1 MTTTPVIDADGHV
14 LEPRDAWAHLDPSI
28 RPRIETDERGLDHV
42 IVGDD
47 DVFVAK
53 LGQMGT
59 PGTDVSTGATE
70 PFPLERARPGAFDP
84 AARLVDM
91 DAEEIDVAVLY
102 PTIGLG
108 FWGIS
113 DPAAAVAVARAY
125 NDWLAGYCSA
135 APDRLH
141 GAAMVPFQS
150 PDDAVHELRR
160 AREELGMVAAFVR
173 PNPCLGRSIVDAAYE
188 AFWATAEEL
197 GMAVGVHEGF
207 QLAVPPLGSD
217 RTPRNVLVLH
227 AVSHS
232 FEQMFA
238 CAQLVA
244 EGVLDRHPDLRVVF
258 LEAGGG
264 WVPYWLA
271 RLDHQVDSYAGY
283 APRMR
288 LTPSEYFARQCWVS
302 FEIDEETLPALA
314 PFVGPDR
321 IVWGSDYPHA
331 DSTFPGALAEL
342 RATIAP
348 LSYPVQQQILSANAA
363 TLYGL

>member
-1 MTTTPVIDADGHV
+1 MTSVPVIDADGHV
-14 LEPRDAWAHLDPSI
+14 LEPRAAWAHLDASI
-28 RPRIETDERGLDHV
+28 RPRIETDARGLDHV

-47 DVFVAK
+47 DVFVAE

-59 PGTDVSTGATE
+59 PGADVSTGSTE
-70 PFPLERARPGAFDP
+70 PYPLELARAGASAPG
-84 AARLVDM
+84 ARLVDM
-91 DAEEIDVAVLY
+91 DAEGIDVAVLY

-108 FWGIS
+108 FWGIT
-113 DPAAAVAVARAY
+113 DAATAVSVARAY
-125 NDWLAGYCSA
+125 NDWLAAYCAA
-135 APDRLH
+135 APQRLH

-160 AREELGMVAAFVR
+160 ARDELGLVAAFVR
-173 PNPCLGRSIVDAAYE
+173 PNPCLGRSVVDDAY
-188 AFWATAEEL
+188 APFWDAAEEL

-227 AVSHS
+227 AVSHT

-238 CAQLVA
+238 CAQLIA
-244 EGVLDRHPDLRVVF
+244 EGVLERHPDLRVVF

-271 RLDHQVDSYAGY
+271 RLDHQVSAYAGY

-288 LTPSEYFARQCWVS
+288 LTPSEYFGASVLGVVRDRRGDLARAGAVRRNRAHRVG
-302 FEIDEETLPALA
+302 FGLPPRRLDLPRRARRA
-314 PFVGPDR
+314 PGN
-321 IVWGSDYPHA
+321 
-331 DSTFPGALAEL
+331 PGAAAR
-342 RATIAP
+342 RAAAAH
-348 LSYPVQQQILSANAA
+348 PVDQR
-363 TLYGL
+363 G